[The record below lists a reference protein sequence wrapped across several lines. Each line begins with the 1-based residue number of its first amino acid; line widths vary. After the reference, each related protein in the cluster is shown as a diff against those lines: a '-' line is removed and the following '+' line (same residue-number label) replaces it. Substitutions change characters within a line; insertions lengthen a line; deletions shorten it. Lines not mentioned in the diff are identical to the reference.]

1 MNQSKEASRISQNQ
15 SLSYT
20 SICLIILDKS
30 FFDGEDPLSFGKAH
44 DKSDIEELASQLRK
58 FIKDKNYQKA
68 VDSLREIGPHKDT
81 ETRNAASY
89 ELKMTPSA
97 SDYNKL
103 KHKNI
108 EEGPYEVDPQ
118 TNPYYR
124 DHTYL
129 RDDALSQRRVTHDD
143 IKPSEQ
149 TKRNIAKFADG
160 NIVNLL
166 GEELAYNSIQN
177 NIQKLQN
184 SDRQNINNRAI
195 YPMPILANAGPPTNM
210 PVTGADGIIRLEA
223 FRPSQP
229 AVVNTPIIYI
239 PSATVQVPINVPVKD
254 VQPSLTLVEP
264 VLPIRSGEAVGFPR
278 SIHNPFGY
286 QNPLP
291 ATPYIPERGMPQA
304 QPRYVPAPTLV
315 LNRQNYPIPTD
326 LASNNSHIDYRKHRV
341 MQGAY
346 NVGSN
351 DHNNNYMQRRYLL
364 NQIKIMSM
372 LSVKLIREC
381 TSGQTT

>member
-1 MNQSKEASRISQNQ
+1 MLQSKEASRISQNQ

-44 DKSDIEELASQLRK
+44 EKSDIEELALQLRK

-68 VDSLREIGPHKDT
+68 VDSLPEEGSLKDR
-81 ETRNAASY
+81 ETRNAALY

-97 SDYNKL
+97 YDYNKL

-108 EEGPYEVDPQ
+108 EEGLYEVDPQ

-129 RDDALSQRRVTHDD
+129 RDDALSQRKVTHDD

-195 YPMPILANAGPPTNM
+195 YPMPVLSNAGPPANT

-239 PSATVQVPINVPVKD
+239 PSATVQVPLNVPVND

-264 VLPIRSGEAVGFPR
+264 VLPIRSGLAVGFPS

-304 QPRYVPAPTLV
+304 QPRYVPAPTPV
-315 LNRQNYPIPTD
+315 PNRQNYPIPTD
-326 LASNNSHIDYRKHRV
+326 LASNNSHVDYRKHRV

-346 NVGSN
+346 NDGSN
-351 DHNNNYMQRRYLL
+351 DHKNNYMQRRYLL
-364 NQIKIMSM
+364 NQIKIM
-372 LSVKLIREC
+372 
-381 TSGQTT
+381 